1 MKCFREAAPSQ
12 RFTITADLTLNSSSG
27 ADDVARQ
34 ADLLGPYVDAM
45 QVTDNPW
52 AWAQMSALSAAALVR
67 RHGID
72 PVAILTCRDR
82 NRFALHADLLGLRA
96 LGVTSVLLMRG
107 HNFPKDHAVPATP
120 VFDMSGHELLALAA
134 GLNAAESAKRDET
147 GEAAK
152 EFFIGIGAKAFR
164 PAREWVAESLTA
176 RASAGAR
183 FVQTQLCFNMDVLRR
198 YMQHM
203 VETRLTWKYSVII
216 SLTPLPSVATA
227 RWLKKNLT
235 DSRIPRSVIA
245 RLEQAADPARE
256 GVAICAE
263 LMQEIAEIPGVSGV
277 NLMTTGD
284 PKLLRDAIK
293 ASGLRQAGPGHQA
306 GPG

>member
-1 MKCFREAAPSQ
+1 MKSFRDALQGKA
-12 RFTITADLTLNSSSG
+12 FAITADLALNSSSS

-34 ADLLGPYVDAM
+34 ADLLGPYVDAL

-52 AWAQMSALSAAALVR
+52 AWAQMSALSAAALLR

-72 PVAILTCRDR
+72 PIVILTCRDR
-82 NRFALHADLLGLRA
+82 NRFALQAELLGLRA
-96 LGVTSVLLMRG
+96 LGVTSLLLMRG
-107 HNFPKDHAVPATP
+107 HKIPKEHTVPGTP
-120 VFDMSGHELLALAA
+120 VFDMSGRELLALAA
-134 GLNAAESAKRDET
+134 GLNAAESDKH
-147 GEAAK
+147 GEAGEPAR

-164 PAREWVAESLTA
+164 PAPEWVAKSLTA

-183 FVQTQLCFNMDVLRR
+183 FLQTQLCFNVDVLRA

-203 VETRLTWKYSVII
+203 VETRLTWKYSVIV

-293 ASGLRQAGPGHQA
+293 ASGLR
-306 GPG
+306 